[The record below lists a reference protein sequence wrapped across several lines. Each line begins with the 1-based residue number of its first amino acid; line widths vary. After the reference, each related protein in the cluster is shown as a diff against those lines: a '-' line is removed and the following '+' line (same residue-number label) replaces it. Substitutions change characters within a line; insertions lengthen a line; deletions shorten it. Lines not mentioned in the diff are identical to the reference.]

1 MKLRELT
8 EGFADGFRKG
18 YGKPLTKGTP
28 EKKAEPVT
36 SSASSPFDILNP
48 TDAKDILRS
57 ILSDNPLDYRQKSLL
72 QKVYNK
78 L

>member
-8 EGFADGFRKG
+8 EGFADGFKKG
-18 YGKPLTKGTP
+18 YGGSLEKRSTQ
-28 EKKAEPVT
+28 KKAEPVI
-36 SSASSPFDILNP
+36 SSASSPFDILS
-48 TDAKDILRS
+48 TDDAKDILRTV
-57 ILSDNPLDYRQKSLL
+57 LSDSPLDYRQKSLL